1 MDLLGTLETSLQ
13 KEDLIWGSEESK
25 VCLVS
30 SLEQSLACGEQ
41 GAEMP
46 LQTATCLS
54 YVDNHNEKASCSL
67 LTYLEHKDLKF
78 RMKALSALV
87 GQIKLHNET
96 TTNGLV
102 HQLLHSIVF
111 QHRIQAAGWLECIG
125 LERIREQGLEKEVYS
140 VLREKIYSDPLLVV
154 RKAIGMTAGSLGMKK
169 SMWDT
174 FERQLQDPSEK
185 RRVQA
190 VLALGAL
197 GLRHKRILHQLLKM
211 VDTDQSESV
220 CVQIVR
226 LFCSLDL
233 KDSSVLRNLK
243 EKEQGMGRLAR
254 YLMWPYTW
262 LPNKQIFSCYAHLRE
277 ASKAL
282 KILEQNMAN
291 PTQDP
296 LGVRD

>member
-262 LPNKQIFSCYAHLRE
+262 LPNKQIFSCYAHLRLVI
-277 ASKAL
+277 S
-282 KILEQNMAN
+282 
-291 PTQDP
+291 
-296 LGVRD
+296 G

>member
-111 QHRIQAAGWLECIG
+111 Q
-125 LERIREQGLEKEVYS
+125 
-140 VLREKIYSDPLLVV
+140 VV

-254 YLMWPYTW
+254 
-262 LPNKQIFSCYAHLRE
+262 E